1 VARVIAL
8 ANQKGGVGKTTT
20 TLNLGCALA
29 RRGRSVL
36 LVDFDPQ
43 GSLTIS
49 AGIDLEPQHQ
59 TVHTVCS
66 QYADAR
72 NKRPLPLDAVIIDR
86 AGLGIHLAPTGIELA
101 NLEREL
107 VNAFSREH
115 VLRRVLDDARR
126 RYDYILIDCPP
137 SLGLIVINALA
148 AADELIIPLQA
159 DYLAMKGVNLLLDTV
174 HAVRDRLNATLVIS
188 GIVMT
193 LVDQRTMHARQVIE
207 TTRASFAGKIPVYT
221 TYIKTSVR
229 LKEAPIAGQSILN
242 YDPTSDAAFAY
253 QQLAEE
259 VDHAW

>member
-49 AGIDLEPQHQ
+49 AGIDLEPQHL
-59 TVHTVCS
+59 TIHTVCS

-72 NKRPLPLDAVIIDR
+72 NRHPMPLDDVIIDR

-174 HAVRDRLNATLVIS
+174 NAVRDRLNATLVIS

-242 YDPTSDAAFAY
+242 YDPTSDAALAY